1 MRIAFD
7 HQIFGWQE
15 YGGISRY
22 AYELASGL
30 ATSCEQD
37 VAIISPL
44 YVNRYLAHAPQQLKL
59 QGVRVPAFKRS
70 GRVYRAINSF
80 LVRSAMERFTPDI
93 VHETYYATSGVAPR
107 NAKVVLTVYDMIHE
121 RFPEYFSIASPT
133 RREKALAV
141 TRADHVICI
150 SEQTRRDLIE
160 LLGVSPAKTSV
171 VHLGFSLTAAPQAEI
186 ESGALVRPFI
196 LYVGSRIGHKNFAGL
211 LSAYAGSQFL
221 MGEFDLVCFG
231 GGEITAKENELINEL
246 GISAGKVR
254 QVSGSDGLL
263 GFYYQ
268 TARAFVYPSLYEG
281 FGIPPLEAMSFG
293 CPVVCSNTSSIP
305 EVVGDAAEQFDP
317 ASHESMRKAIESVVG
332 NDELRKNL
340 IERGSER
347 VECFSWE
354 RCARETLDVYRRVC
368 S

>member
-22 AYELASGL
+22 AYELAAELS
-30 ATSCEQD
+30 TSCEQD
-37 VAIISPL
+37 VAIFSPL
-44 YVNRYLAHAPQQLKL
+44 YVNKYLAHSPQHLKL
-59 QGVRVPAFKRS
+59 HGIKVPAFKHS
-70 GRVYRAINSF
+70 GRVYRAINSL
-80 LVRSAMERFTPDI
+80 LVGSAIKRFEPDI
-93 VHETYYATSGVAPR
+93 VHETYFATSGVAPR
-107 NAKVVLTVYDMIHE
+107 SARVVLTVYDMIHE

-150 SEQTRRDLIE
+150 SEHTRRDLIE
-160 LLGVSPAKTSV
+160 ILGVPPAKTSV
-171 VHLGFSLTAAPQAEI
+171 VHLGFSLTAAPQAAI
-186 ESGALVRPFI
+186 ENGAIFRPFI
-196 LYVGSRIGHKNFAGL
+196 LYVGSRTGHKNFAGL
-211 LSAYAGSQFL
+211 LYAYAGSPAL
-221 MGEFDLVCFG
+221 MDEFDLVCFG
-231 GGEITAKENELINEL
+231 GGGLTAKESELINEL
-246 GISAGKVR
+246 GIPAVKVR
-254 QVSGSDGLL
+254 QVSGNDGLL

-268 TARAFVYPSLYEG
+268 AARAFVCPSLYEG

-317 ASHESMRKAIESVVG
+317 ADHESMRKAIENVVG
-332 NDELRKNL
+332 DEELRNNL
-340 IERGSER
+340 IDRGR
-347 VECFSWE
+347 VRVGCFSWE
-354 RCARETLDVYRRVC
+354 RCARETLDVYRQVC

>member
-1 MRIAFD
+1 MPLSWPQGCRRPANRMLRSFL
-7 HQIFGWQE
+7 
-15 YGGISRY
+15 RC
-22 AYELASGL
+22 
-30 ATSCEQD
+30 TSTNTWLRRPNNSKSMGFRCLH
-37 VAIISPL
+37 S
-44 YVNRYLAHAPQQLKL
+44 N
-59 QGVRVPAFKRS
+59 VRVA
-70 GRVYRAINSF
+70 YI
-80 LVRSAMERFTPDI
+80 VRSTPCLSAPRWRDSSRTSFTRPI
-93 VHETYYATSGVAPR
+93 FATRGVAPR
-107 NAKVVLTVYDMIHE
+107 NARVVLTVYDMIHE

-160 LLGVSPAKTSV
+160 FLGVSPAKTSV
-171 VHLGFSLTAAPQAEI
+171 VYLGFSLTAAPQATI
-186 ESGALVRPFI
+186 ENGALSRPFV
-196 LYVGSRIGHKNFAGL
+196 LYVGSRNGHKNFAGL
-211 LSAYAGSQFL
+211 LHAYAASQFL
-221 MGEFDLVCFG
+221 MDEFDLVCFG
-231 GGEITAKENELINEL
+231 GGELAAKENELISEL
-246 GISAGKVR
+246 GIAAGKIR
-254 QVSGSDGLL
+254 QVSGNDGLL

-268 TARAFVYPSLYEG
+268 AARAFVCPSLYEG

-317 ASHESMRKAIESVVG
+317 ADHESMRKAIESVVG
-332 NDELRKNL
+332 TDELRKNL

-347 VECFSWE
+347 VGCFSWE